1 MTTSNPEFDR
11 TNEDYVPV
19 DAVLSDTGAALADD
33 PDLSLGERLRKART
47 KAGYTIDSASARTR
61 IKRDYL
67 EGLEYM
73 DPRAL
78 PSRTYAVGYL
88 RTYAQ
93 FLGLD
98 ADACVARFKAE
109 MEVDVGR
116 ATPTAPQEKSEFRL
130 PRGVVGAVFILGG
143 VIAAAGWYG
152 NYVSRTEALADVSAP
167 MDTLLA
173 REEPL
178 VAVTERAAPR
188 PERIWTGLPA
198 ANSAGALVLEAA
210 TPAYIEV
217 RDASGRILI
226 ARDLDAGEVYRA
238 PDEPG
243 LTVSTS
249 DAGAVLVRAGGRAL
263 GALGDPGQ
271 AVDNISA
278 AEFVIAALRAD
289 AADRGDEG
297 AGG

>member
-1 MTTSNPEFDR
+1 MTTSNPDDDR
-11 TNEDYVPV
+11 SNEDYVPV
-19 DAVLSDTGAALADD
+19 DAVLSDGASPPVEDD
-33 PDLSLGERLRKART
+33 PDLSLGERLRKARG
-47 KAGYTIDSASARTR
+47 KAGFTLDSASARTR

-109 MEVDVGR
+109 MEVDAGR
-116 ATPTAPQEKSEFRL
+116 ATPTAPQENREFRL
-130 PRGVVGAVFILGG
+130 PRGAVGAVLILGG

-152 NYVSRTEALADVSAP
+152 NYVSRSDALAGVSAP

-173 REEPL
+173 GEDEPL
-178 VAVTERAAPR
+178 VAVDERPAPR
-188 PERIWTGLPA
+188 VERIWSGLPA

-210 TPAYIEV
+210 TPVYLEV
-217 RDASGRILI
+217 RDASGRILV

-263 GALGDPGQ
+263 GALGEDGE
-271 AVDNISA
+271 AVDNVSA

-289 AADRGDEG
+289 G
-297 AGG
+297 AEVDG